1 MARPRKQKLSE
12 EDALYLAWERGLLEY
27 KLHEGQQLIEDSVNK
42 ADGKLY
48 VANISRQFGK
58 SYWAVVRALKKAKQ
72 KPGSV
77 IKIATAFL
85 SDLEEFILPAF
96 EKILEDCPEELK
108 PKYKVQGSKWVDPNG
123 SQIKLIGLDR
133 KPNGLRGNTIDL
145 IIIDEAG
152 FVKNLDYLYKSII
165 IPATMHRPD
174 AKVIFTSTPPAT
186 PDHPFAGFC
195 ERAEIEGCYSH
206 FTIYDNP
213 MVTPEIIADLM
224 KESGGED
231 SITWRREY
239 LAELIIDAER
249 AIIPEWDESF
259 VQEWQP
265 DEYRHLYHNYV
276 SMDLG
281 VRDFTAVLFGHYDFL
296 KAKLY
301 VEDEV
306 TMDGHA
312 MTTPKLKDAIVAKEA
327 ERFGGHKTYRRVSD
341 NNNLMLLQDLGSLHS
356 LHFMATN
363 KDTLEAMVNELR
375 ILVGAGR
382 VVIHPRCKMLI
393 GCLKNGIWTEK
404 HDKFDRSHIYKHFD
418 HLAALIYLVRNLDK
432 TSNPIPHTYN
442 VSDNTHYIPE
452 YKKKTDNQRTLE
464 QLFGPKFGKKR

>member
-1 MARPRKQKLSE
+1 MARPRKPKVSK

-27 KLHEGQQLIEDSVNK
+27 KLHEGQELIHDAVNSIP
-42 ADGKLY
+42 GKLY
-48 VANISRQFGK
+48 VVNVSRQFGK
-58 SYWAVVRALKKAKQ
+58 SYWGVVKAIQTAIQ
-72 KPGSV
+72 KDKAV
-77 IKIATAFL
+77 IKLATAFL
-85 SDLEEFILPAF
+85 TDLEEFIQPAF
-96 EKILEDCPEELK
+96 EKVLEDCPEELK
-108 PKYKVQGSKWVDPNG
+108 PKYKTHGNKWVFPNG

-152 FVKNLDYLYKSII
+152 FVKNLDYLYKSVI

-174 AKVIFTSTPPAT
+174 ARVVFTSTPPST

-195 ERAEIEGCYSH
+195 ERAEAEDCYSH

-213 MVTPEIIADLM
+213 MVDEATIQELM

-231 SITWRREY
+231 SVTWRREY

-249 AIIPEWDESF
+249 AIVPEWTEDF
-259 VQEWQP
+259 VLEIEP
-265 DEYRHLYHNYV
+265 DQYNKFYHRYTA
-276 SMDLG
+276 MDLG
-281 VRDFTAVLFGHYDFL
+281 VRDFTAVLFGYYDF
-296 KAKLY
+296 KGAFLY
-301 VEDEV
+301 VQDEV
-306 TMDGHA
+306 TMDGPK
-312 MTTPKLKDAIVAKEA
+312 MTTPKLKEAIEEKEI
-327 ERFGGHKTYRRVSD
+327 EVFGKGSKPYRRISD
-341 NNNLMLLQDLGSLHS
+341 NNNLMLIQDLGSLHS
-356 LHFMATN
+356 MHFIPTD

-382 VVIHPRCKMLI
+382 VKVHPRCKMLI

-432 TSNPIPHTYN
+432 NTNPVPHTFGLN
-442 VSDNTHYIPE
+442 DHSHYIPE
-452 YKKKTDNQRTLE
+452 YKKRTHNQE
-464 QLFGPKFGKKR
+464 VIGQLFGPKFRKK